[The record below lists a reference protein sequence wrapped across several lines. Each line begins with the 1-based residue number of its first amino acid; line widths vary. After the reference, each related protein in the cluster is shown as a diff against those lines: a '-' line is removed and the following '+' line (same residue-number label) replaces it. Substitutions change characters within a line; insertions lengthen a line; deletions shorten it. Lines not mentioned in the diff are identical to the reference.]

1 MRARARGAALAP
13 LRCSAAA
20 RPTHARPLAASPLS
34 LPAVVKDEAHA
45 AEEENQELWTAD
57 WDDEAVGESFD
68 ERLKRELGR
77 HMKE

>member
-1 MRARARGAALAP
+1 MASKPAAEKAKEV
-13 LRCSAAA
+13 AAKDVA
-20 RPTHARPLAASPLS
+20 LEEDDAFEEFAAH
-34 LPAVVKDEAHA
+34 VVKDEAHA